1 MTPRELIVLG
11 DTTLGGFARELEAQ
25 ARAAGLPWSVR
36 DAGFDSWERELFEP
50 KSATRGANASTLGL
64 LLSPRVLEGERADAF
79 PGRLRAVLEV
89 LKALSP
95 VRTVLCGNLFADPRT
110 VLPLTATDAGAQRAR
125 AVNDVLREFSA
136 SHPWFYVLDHASLAL
151 RSGIAA
157 LSEPRYEAL
166 GALYFSPAGTRLVA
180 GLWCRALRALT
191 RTPAKVLVVDLDNV
205 LWQGIVGEDGI
216 DGLQMGVSGVGWFHR
231 RFQQALLELRRAGV
245 LLAVCSKNNPAEAQ
259 AVLREHPDCLLRPAH
274 FAALEIGWEPKSQG
288 LRRLAA
294 RLGLGLDSFVFID
307 DSAFEREEVRSALPE
322 VTVLDFPPDPS
333 GLAPMLEACTAFDR
347 LRITQE
353 DAGRA
358 ASYAA
363 EAERES
369 LREGAASPEEFYR
382 SLGLATTLQRAR
394 PADFERLHQL
404 IHKTNQFNLTS
415 ERLSAEAFRE
425 RLAAAHFEIYGM
437 RVADRFGD
445 SGLVGLALVDRS
457 AAAHWRVE
465 NFLLSCRVI
474 GRTVEHA
481 FVSWLAE
488 RARAQG
494 AQSLTFAFAATPRNQ
509 VAREFLERSGL
520 KSNSDGT
527 RWGVEL
533 ADLSGLARH
542 YVSVT
547 AE

>member
-1 MTPRELIVLG
+1 MTSRELIVLG

-25 ARAAGLPWSVR
+25 ARAAGLGWSVR
-36 DAGFDSWERELFEP
+36 DVGFDSWERELFES
-50 KSATRGANASTLGL
+50 KSSTRSASASALGL
-64 LLSPRVLEGERADAF
+64 LLSPRVLEGAGADTF

-89 LKALSP
+89 LTTLSP
-95 VRTVLCGNLFADPRT
+95 TRTVLCGNLFADPRA
-110 VLPLTATDAGAQRAR
+110 VLPLTATDEGARRAQ
-125 AVNDVLREFSA
+125 AVNETLREFSA
-136 SHPWFYVLDHASLAL
+136 NHPWFYLLDHASLAL
-151 RSGIAA
+151 RAGIGA
-157 LSEPRYEAL
+157 LNEPRYEAL
-166 GALYFSPAGTRLVA
+166 GALYFSPAGTRLLA

-191 RTPAKVLVVDLDNV
+191 KTPAKVLVVDLDNV

-216 DGLQMGVSGVGWFHR
+216 DGLQMGVSGAGWFHR
-231 RFQQALLELRRAGV
+231 RFQQALLELRKAGV
-245 LLAVCSKNNPAEAQ
+245 LLAVSSKNNPAEAQ

-322 VTVLDFPPDPS
+322 VTVLDFPRDPS
-333 GLAPMLEACTAFDR
+333 GLVPMLEGCPAFDR
-347 LRITQE
+347 LRITHE

-358 ASYAA
+358 ESYAA
-363 EAERES
+363 EAGRES
-369 LREGAASPEEFYR
+369 LREGAASPEDFYR
-382 SLGLATTLQRAR
+382 SLQLTATLRRAR

-457 AAAHWRVE
+457 APARWRVE

-481 FVSWLAE
+481 FVAWLAA

-494 AQSLTFAFAATPRNQ
+494 AQSLTFAFVASPRNQ

-520 KSNSDGT
+520 QPSADGSD
-527 RWGVEL
+527 WGVEL
-533 ADLSGLARH
+533 ADLSGLASH
-542 YVSVT
+542 YVTVS
-547 AE
+547 AD

>member
-1 MTPRELIVLG
+1 MSPRELIVLG

-25 ARAAGLPWSVR
+25 ARAAGLAWSVR

-50 KSATRGANASTLGL
+50 KSATRGASASALGL
-64 LLSPRVLEGERADAF
+64 LLSPRVLEGAGSDAF
-79 PGRLRAVLEV
+79 PGRLRAILDV

-95 VRTVLCGNLFADPRT
+95 QRTVLSGNLFADPRV
-110 VLPLTATDAGAQRAR
+110 VLPLTASDEGARRAQ
-125 AVNDVLREFSA
+125 AVNEILREFAAKHS
-136 SHPWFYVLDHASLAL
+136 WFYLLDHASLAL
-151 RSGIAA
+151 RAGIAA
-157 LSEPRYEAL
+157 LNEARYEAL
-166 GALYFSPAGTRLVA
+166 GALYFSPAGTRLLA

-191 RTPAKVLVVDLDNV
+191 KTPAKVLVLDLDNV

-216 DGLQMGVSGVGWFHR
+216 DGLRMGVSGAGWFYR
-231 RFQQALLELRRAGV
+231 RFQQALLEMRSAGV

-288 LRRLAA
+288 LRRLSA
-294 RLGLGLDSFVFID
+294 RLGLGLDSFVFVD

-322 VTVLDFPPDPS
+322 VTVLDFPSDPS
-333 GLAPMLEACTAFDR
+333 GLVPMLEACTAFDR

-363 EAERES
+363 EAERDS
-369 LREGAASPEEFYR
+369 LREGAASPEDFYR
-382 SLGLATTLQRAR
+382 SLQLAATLQRAR

-425 RLAAAHFEIYGM
+425 RLGAAHFEIYGM

-457 AAAHWRVE
+457 APAHWRVE

-481 FVSWLAE
+481 FVAWLAE
-488 RARAQG
+488 RAHKEG
-494 AQSLTFAFAATPRNQ
+494 AQSLTFAFMATPRNQ
-509 VAREFLERSGL
+509 VAREFLRRSGL
-520 KSNSDGT
+520 TPSADGT

-533 ADLSGLARH
+533 AQRARLASH